1 MHNLAN
7 KKNKKIKKIMH
18 NLCNASF
25 FFHSCG
31 NFSFSGASA
40 STNFLHLDSH
50 QLHVHAWKYTYVNRV
65 AFKKFQEI
73 PLCIKAGR
81 PWAYHASTGIQKEDI
96 QGSSLDIVFCLQK
109 KTEGNFYFLVTSAS
123 KNHLDLI
130 SYHPRFSTQE
140 WEGFQ
145 ID

>member
-1 MHNLAN
+1 
-7 KKNKKIKKIMH
+7 MH

-50 QLHVHAWKYTYVNRV
+50 HLIKLMYMQVHICQACKSV

-73 PLCIKAGR
+73 PLCITVWEAL
-81 PWAYHASTGIQKEDI
+81 GISRKYRDSER
-96 QGSSLDIVFCLQK
+96 GYTRIVPRHCVLSP
-109 KTEGNFYFLVTSAS
+109 E
-123 KNHLDLI
+123 KNRRKLLLFGHFGLKNLLDLI

-140 WEGFQ
+140 WEDFQ